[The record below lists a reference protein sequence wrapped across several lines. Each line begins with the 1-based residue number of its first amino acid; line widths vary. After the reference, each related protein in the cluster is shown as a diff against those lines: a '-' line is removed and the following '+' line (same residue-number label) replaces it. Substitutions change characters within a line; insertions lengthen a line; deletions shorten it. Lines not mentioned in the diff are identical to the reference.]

1 MNWEIVPQ
9 EQTVRGETFE
19 VDCKNVAWRPSSSK
33 EKQAGSG
40 DFKRLGT
47 TTLRIMFK
55 HVKGDGTFKLVAQF
69 RKGEWRV
76 NLHEPDK
83 IVPKDIKVNR
93 MAVVSMPHPTE
104 TKVVKRSTGTK
115 TYDRFFNVTF
125 PERIRD
131 SIFRDAVKSILDSHI
146 GNIEDKQAA

>member
-1 MNWEIVPQ
+1 MNWEIVTQ

-19 VDCKNVAWRPSSSK
+19 VDCKNVAWRPASSK

-47 TTLRIMFK
+47 TTLRILFR
-55 HVKGDGTFKLVAQF
+55 HVKGNGVFKLVAQY

-76 NLHEPDK
+76 NLHNPDR
-83 IVPKDIKVNR
+83 IVPKEIKVNR
-93 MAVVSMPHPTE
+93 VHTLTIAHPTE
-104 TKVVKRSTGTK
+104 TKIVKSSTGTK

-125 PERIRD
+125 PERIKD
-131 SIFRDAVKSILDSHI
+131 AIFRETVKSILDSHI

>member
-19 VDCKNVAWRPSSSK
+19 VDCKNVAWRPASSK

-47 TTLRIMFK
+47 TTLRIMFR
-55 HVKGDGTFKLVAQF
+55 HVKGNGVFKLVAQF

-93 MAVVSMPHPTE
+93 ASVVSIPHPTE
-104 TKVVKRSTGTK
+104 TKVVKSSTGTK
-115 TYDRFFNVTF
+115 SYNMFFNVTF
-125 PERIRD
+125 PNRIRD
-131 SIFRDAVKSILDSHI
+131 AIFRDTVKTILDSHI